1 MNWLDITL
9 IIINILIILFG
20 ITTIVLAI
28 LEHKKNWWT
37 EWTMVCII
45 FWVMYLFLGWLL
57 IAPFIVL
64 DKSSGITIGKITS
77 VDKNFFGTTALY
89 IKTTE
94 NKEEKYCIEYNE
106 ELEEIAKN
114 YIGKNVKISYGT
126 RVGLY
131 STSKC
136 SQAPVEQIELLEN

>member
-1 MNWLDITL
+1 MNWLDI
-9 IIINILIILFG
+9 ILIIL
-20 ITTIVLAI
+20 IAI
-28 LEHKKNWWT
+28 
-37 EWTMVCII
+37 CII
-45 FWVMYLFLGWLL
+45 ISIVICIAWINDYEISSGIASIIVGL
-57 IAPFIVL
+57 IIAGVIASPFIVV
-64 DKSSGITIGKITS
+64 DKSSGVTIGRITS

-94 NKEEKYCIEYNE
+94 NKEEEYCIEYNE

-114 YIGKNVKISYGT
+114 YIGKDVKISYGT

-136 SQAPVEQIELLEN
+136 NQAPVEHIELLEN